1 MKILLTVHQFVPD
14 YASGTEILTFSVAK
28 ELLRRGHEVFV
39 YTGFPAQQDMPD
51 DTRLDRYEIEGI
63 RVYRYYHSIKPLADQ
78 QVITEIEYNNHLASQ
93 FFETIVQGVQPDIIH
108 FFHLSRLGIGL
119 VDVATTKG
127 ILAYL
132 TPTDFWAICPTS
144 QLLLDDGRLCDG
156 PSAAGGNCV
165 KHVVMIT
172 RGERVKKYAPLM
184 NIIATP
190 VVDAM
195 VTTSNRFL
203 GKIHPLALEVAAMSN
218 RRSFNVE
225 RLNRLKAIFSPT
237 RLMTKTLIH
246 NGVNAELI
254 RQSAFGIDIANY
266 EFHNRQR
273 TDVARTIGFI
283 GTLSPHKG
291 CHILIQA
298 FKKLNLENLQLKIY
312 GNGNEFPDYYAE
324 LKALS
329 NNTEN
334 IEFCGTF
341 PNTQIATVLNALDV
355 LVVPSLWYENTPLV
369 VFSAFAAHCPVIASD
384 FPGMSEVVLHE
395 QNGLVFP
402 AGNAD
407 ALAEQLRL
415 LATTPDLLV
424 HLSINCKAPKSS
436 EEYVNEL
443 EATYQTDLAGKI

>member
-14 YASGTEILTFSVAK
+14 YTSGTEILTFSVAK

-51 DTRLDRYEIEGI
+51 NTRLDRYEIEGI

-78 QVITEIEYNNHLASQ
+78 QVITEIEYNNHLAAQ
-93 FFETIVQGVQPDIIH
+93 FFETIVQEVQPDIIH

-119 VDVATTKG
+119 VDVAIAKG

-132 TPTDFWAICPTS
+132 TPTDFWSVCPTGR
-144 QLLLDDGRLCDG
+144 LLLDDGSLCDG

-172 RGERVKKYAPLM
+172 RGDRVKKYAPLM
-184 NIIATP
+184 NVIPTP
-190 VVDAM
+190 VVDIM
-195 VTTSNRFL
+195 VSMSKSFL
-203 GKIHPLALEVAAMSN
+203 GKIHPFGLEVAAMSN
-218 RRSFNVE
+218 RLSFNITK
-225 RLNRLKAIFSPT
+225 LNKLNAIFSPT

-246 NGVNAELI
+246 NGVNANLI
-254 RQSAFGIDIANY
+254 RQSAFGIDISNY
-266 EFHNRQR
+266 EPHNRQR
-273 TDVARTIGFI
+273 NDMARTIGFI

-298 FKKLNLENLQLKIY
+298 FKQLNLPDLRLKIY
-312 GNGNEFPDYYAE
+312 GNSNEFPDYYAE
-324 LKALS
+324 LKTLSS
-329 NNTEN
+329 NNEN

-341 PNTQIATVLNALDV
+341 PNTQIASVLNALDV

-402 AGNAD
+402 AGNSD
-407 ALAEQLRL
+407 ALAEQLCL
-415 LATTPDLLV
+415 LATTPDLLAR
-424 HLSINCKAPKSS
+424 LSLNCKAPKSS

-443 EATYQTDLAGKI
+443 ETIYQVDLAGKF